1 MHGGLYERRDRVTTH
16 LLVIVG
22 PTAVGKTALSLSL
35 AKEFDGEII
44 SGDSMQVYRG
54 MDIGTAKATKQERS
68 QVPHH
73 LIDLID
79 PDTSFSVQQFKK
91 LARLKINEIIC
102 RNRLPILVGGT
113 GLYIEAVIH
122 DYAMPHV
129 PEKPEFRRQMRQ
141 IAEVEGGMSLHRR
154 LAEVDP
160 KSAEKLH
167 PNDIKRMIRALEV
180 YHVTGRPFSELKG
193 KGTSPYEALWIG
205 LTMPRERLY
214 QRINKR
220 VDQMV
225 EEGLVDEVRELKEQ
239 GYHLGLTSMQAI
251 GYKEIMSYLEGDIT
265 RDEAIHLI
273 KRGTRKYAKR
283 QLSWFRRLSEIHW
296 FDVTAEGYMEEI
308 KKLVAGKF
316 NLPRE

>member
-1 MHGGLYERRDRVTTH
+1 M
-16 LLVIVG
+16 G
-22 PTAVGKTALSLSL
+22 PTAVGKTALSIEL
-35 AKEFDGEII
+35 AKEFNGEII
-44 SGDSMQVYRG
+44 SGDSMQVYRD
-54 MDIGTAKATKQERS
+54 MDIGTAKASKHERE

-73 LIDLID
+73 LIDLVD
-79 PDTSFSVQQFKK
+79 PDTPFSVQQFKA
-91 LARLKINEIIC
+91 LARLKINEITN
-102 RNRLPILVGGT
+102 RDRLPILVGGT

-122 DYAMPHV
+122 EYQMPHV
-129 PEKPEFRRQMRQ
+129 PENPEFRQQMRQ
-141 IAEVEGGMSLHRR
+141 IAEREGGISLHRR
-154 LAEVDP
+154 LAKVDP
-160 KSAEKLH
+160 QSAKKLH

-180 YHVTGRPFSELKG
+180 YHVTGKPFSKLKG

-205 LTMPRERLY
+205 LTMPRQLLY
-214 QRINKR
+214 QRINQR
-220 VDQMV
+220 VDQML
-225 EEGLVDEVRELKEQ
+225 EEGLIEEVRALKAR

-265 RDEAIHLI
+265 KDEAIYLI

-296 FDVTAEGYMEEI
+296 FDVTDEGCMEEI